1 MAEPV
6 IEPNV
11 DVDPVEPTSEA
22 EEARNKAE
30 TEQIENMTKQ
40 TAASG
45 RIGVMVDFLKNLLI
59 GDTSKAQLKDIEMSN
74 LTSSSAEAAEGL
86 GNMLDALFESLN
98 KNPNYDE
105 GINNFIE
112 KMKTTSDD
120 VFKGK
125 GEAVLKWVKTQA
137 GAGLGNIERGGF
149 GDIIKELNN
158 TLNKNGGMNEHADI
172 SDGLKQKD
180 NQLKAVNDR
189 LDELSND
196 QSELGDNF
204 KKLVKNMKETQ
215 NKNDIEKAEK
225 GEPVSSKKWSAK
237 EYLALAAMLLTFTE
251 ITVSIIF
258 VLEFC
263 ADNSGCFYVVGKK
276 DEAETTKK
284 IICVSPD
291 TDWGPVNCVCSP
303 SPNNKKEDLKP
314 NPTTD
319 TKKECTDGKLLVD
332 AVIPQGHNQCSG
344 DITETDYTYYTY
356 KVMTPLDAVIN
367 LGQKILP
374 NPGKWGDE
382 FLNILKWVG
391 IFACIIVVL
400 LIILAVVRHHT
411 ENKE

>member
-1 MAEPV
+1 MGDAV
-6 IEPNV
+6 IENLPEEK
-11 DVDPVEPTSEA
+11 PVAPGEDAVNE
-22 EEARNKAE
+22 RNKAE
-30 TEQIENMTKQ
+30 TEQIDNMVKQ
-40 TAASG
+40 KAASG
-45 RIGVMVDFLKNLLI
+45 RGGVFLDFLKNLFE

-86 GNMLDALFESLN
+86 GNMLETLVKSLGN
-98 KNPNYDE
+98 NPDYND

-112 KMKTTSDD
+112 KMTKSSDD

-137 GAGLGNIERGGF
+137 GAGLGNIERAGF

-172 SDGLKQKD
+172 SDASEQKN
-180 NQLKAVNDR
+180 NQVKALNNR
-189 LDELSND
+189 IDELTNE
-196 QSELGDNF
+196 QSELGDKF
-204 KKLVKNMKETQ
+204 RELEKNMKETQ

-225 GEPVSSKKWSAK
+225 GEPVSSKKWSTK

-251 ITVSIIF
+251 ITVSMIF

-263 ADNSGCFYVVGKK
+263 AANSGCFYVVGKK

-303 SPNNKKEDLKP
+303 SPNKDLKP

-332 AVIPQGHNQCSG
+332 AVIPQSHNQCSG

-356 KVMTPLDAVIN
+356 KVMTPLDALIN

-374 NPGKWGDE
+374 DPGKWGDE

>member
-6 IEPNV
+6 IEPENLP
-11 DVDPVEPTSEA
+11 DVDPEGLTPEA
-22 EEARNKAE
+22 EEARNKAK
-30 TEQIENMTKQ
+30 TEQIDKMVEQKV
-40 TAASG
+40 ASG
-45 RIGVMVDFLKNLLI
+45 RGSVFLDFLKNLFV

-86 GNMLDALFESLN
+86 GNMLEALFESLGT
-98 KNPNYDE
+98 NPDYND

-112 KMKTTSDD
+112 KMKMPSND

-137 GAGLGNIERGGF
+137 GAGLGTIERGGF
-149 GDIIKELNN
+149 ADIIKELNN
-158 TLNKNGGMNEHADI
+158 TLTKNGGMNEHADI
-172 SDGLKQKD
+172 SDALKQKD
-180 NQLKAVNDR
+180 NQIKALNDR
-189 LDELSND
+189 IEELTNE
-196 QSELGDNF
+196 QSELGDKF
-204 KKLVKNMKETQ
+204 RELQKNMKETQ

-225 GEPVSSKKWSAK
+225 GEPVSSKKWTAT

-251 ITVSIIF
+251 ITACAIF
-258 VLEFC
+258 ILEWC

-284 IICVSPD
+284 ILCVSPD

-303 SPNNKKEDLKP
+303 SPNKDHFND
-314 NPTTD
+314 NPTQK

-332 AVIPQGHNQCSG
+332 SVVPQSHNQCSG

-356 KVMTPLDAVIN
+356 KVMTPLDAILN